1 MICGTDG
8 RTHPVGTELPSRQ
21 KPDENVLT
29 GLPPVNPFSAS
40 CFTVPFLSSEAHRT
54 RRNRMLVL
62 LFLKNIAC
70 FFKKNNPENKKTF
83 DTGKKQNITEEV
95 ILIFPLGT
103 VIVF

>member
-1 MICGTDG
+1 LIYGTDG

-62 LFLKNIAC
+62 LFLKKYSM
-70 FFKKNNPENKKTF
+70 FFQKNNPENEKTF
-83 DTGKKQNITEEV
+83 DTGKNKTLQKK
-95 ILIFPLGT
+95 LS
-103 VIVF
+103 